1 MTNAMLQLIIFVAI
15 GAAWRYVSPMGI
27 NAGTMQRNLFGLI
40 YGVLLPIVALVAFWK
55 FKMDE
60 RALKM
65 LFIIALATG
74 GVMAAAWFYLKQ
86 SKLSPRVQ
94 GALFIAAS
102 FGAVAFMGAPMADT
116 FRKVLSWSG
125 GRVGIEF
132 FVVANIIILL
142 TVGVFFLRQYSGM
155 ERAKN
160 PAEVLI
166 KEPIFIASAIGV
178 LLGLMEVKVPSLV
191 SFTYEKTL
199 VSMFPMMLITLGLC
213 LNWNPSWSKHI
224 KKSIAPIAAMK
235 LLLLPLL
242 LYLLVMM
249 IGPIG
254 KLTGKS
260 LIMFTIMPSSLYG
273 LMLCERY
280 KLDTAIYTAVLTVT
294 TVGSFILIPFIYGLT
309 AI

>member
-1 MTNAMLQLIIFVAI
+1 MTNAILQLLIFVAI
-15 GAAWRYVSPMGI
+15 GVAWRYVSPMGI

-60 RALKM
+60 RTLKV
-65 LFIIALATG
+65 LFVIALATG

-86 SKLSPRVQ
+86 AKLPKRTK
-94 GALFIAAS
+94 GALFLAAS
-102 FGAVAFMGAPMADT
+102 FGAVAFMGYPMADT

-125 GRVGIEF
+125 GRIGIEF

-160 PAEVLI
+160 PAEELI
-166 KEPIFIASAIGV
+166 KEPIFIAAAIGV
-178 LLGLMEVKVPSLV
+178 LLGLMQVKVPSLV
-191 SFTYEKTL
+191 NFTYEKSL
-199 VSMFPMMLITLGLC
+199 VALFPLMLITLGLS
-213 LNWNPSWSKHI
+213 LNWSQSWNQHI
-224 KKSIAPIAAMK
+224 KTGIAPIAAMK

-242 LYLLVMM
+242 IYVLVML
-249 IGPIG
+249 IGPVG
-254 KLTGKS
+254 PLTGKS
-260 LIMFTIMPSSLYG
+260 LIMFAIMPSSLYG
-273 LMLCERY
+273 FILCERY
-280 KLDTAIYTAVLTVT
+280 KFDTAIYTAVLTVT
-294 TVGSFILIPFIYGLT
+294 TVGAFILIPFIYGLK

>member
-1 MTNAMLQLIIFVAI
+1 MTNALLQLIIFVAI
-15 GAAWRYVSPMGI
+15 GAAWRYVSPMGM
-27 NAGTMQRNLFGLI
+27 NAGAMQRNLFGLI

-86 SKLSPRVQ
+86 SKLPKRVQ
-94 GALFIAAS
+94 GALFLAAS
-102 FGAVAFMGAPMADT
+102 FGAVAFMGASMADT
-116 FRKVLSWSG
+116 FRKVLSWSN

-132 FVVANIIILL
+132 FIIANIIILL

-160 PAEVLI
+160 PAEELI
-166 KEPIFIASAIGV
+166 KEPIFIAAAVGV
-178 LLGLMEVKVPSLV
+178 LLGLMQIKVPSLV
-191 SFTYEKTL
+191 NFAYEKTL
-199 VSMFPMMLITLGLC
+199 VSMFPLMLITLGLS
-213 LNWNPSWSKHI
+213 LNWDMSWNKHI
-224 KKSIAPIAAMK
+224 KTGIAPIAAMK

-242 LYLLVMM
+242 IYVLVMVL
-249 IGPIG
+249 GPIG
-254 KLTGKS
+254 KMTGKS
-260 LIMFTIMPSSLYG
+260 LIMFAIMPSSLYG
-273 LMLCERY
+273 FILCERY
-280 KLDTAIYTAVLTVT
+280 KLDTAVYTAVLTVT
-294 TVGSFILIPFIYGLT
+294 TVGSFILIPFVYGLT